1 MFRISA
7 AAVGLA
13 AALALPP
20 PLALAQQASPVQQA
34 PAPAW
39 AQGRPDSMAASPL
52 APHAPRLTV
61 TAPDRLP
68 VNALRV
74 PEGFKVEVWA
84 HGAPGVRMLAEGPNG
99 TVFGGARAIGRV
111 YAISEEGGQRRV
123 RTLAQG
129 LNNPNGV
136 AVRDGDLYVVAI
148 NRVLRYDGIEGKL
161 DNPGQ
166 PVELT
171 QQFNLPT
178 EEHHGWKF
186 AAFSPD
192 GRLTM
197 NIGVPCNICE
207 FDRDRFAMI
216 VSFRPDGSDR
226 RVEAKGIRNSG
237 GLRLAPATRELWAT
251 NNGRDWAGNEMPHD
265 TLHRIRRPGEDHGF
279 PVLRGRLE
287 RPGGVARRQ
296 CSEFEQPA
304 ASLGPHTAP
313 LGARFYTGTMFPE
326 GTATSSSS
334 PPRVLEPRAALG
346 LRRGGGAG
354 RRRRRR
360 DGRGALPDRL
370 PRRREQPLPRPPV
383 DVLQRRDG
391 SLPGERRAERRDLP
405 HLPPVS
411 LRGAV
416 LAAALAAVASSPRRR
431 RTRRRER
438 PWRRSAAAATATGRE
453 ASRRRRPCPRSPG
466 SRRSS
471 SPCR

>member
-226 RVEAKGIRNSG
+226 RVEAKGIRNSVG
-237 GLRLAPATRELWAT
+237 FDWHPATRELWAT

-279 PVLRGRLE
+279 PFCVGDWND
-287 RPGGVARRQ
+287 PAASARRQ

-326 GTATSSSS
+326 GYRNQLFIA
-334 PPRVLEPRAALG
+334 
-346 LRRGGGAG
+346 RRGSWN
-354 RRRRRR
+354 
-360 DGRGALPDRL
+360 
-370 PRRREQPLPRPPV
+370 REQLSGYDVVVARVGADGAVTAVEPFLTGFRDDANNRFLGRPV

-391 SLPGERRAERRDLP
+391 SLL
-405 HLPPVS
+405 VS
-411 LRGAV
+411 DEQNGAIY
-416 LAAALAAVASSPRRR
+416 RI
-431 RTRRRER
+431 
-438 PWRRSAAAATATGRE
+438 
-453 ASRRRRPCPRSPG
+453 SRQ
-466 SRRSS
+466 
-471 SPCR
+471 